1 MVENEIAKV
10 DNATFPFASVSL
22 VGGTF
27 RPSGTVKSLGRG
39 NYRGRRVRPPI
50 ELSVT
55 KALADE
61 VDDTSGAGAFILQAA
76 GPFDGGHKL
85 IGLIP
90 QIVTVITTRDSQ
102 LRLEESE
109 SPAAHR

>member
-27 RPSGTVKSLGRG
+27 RHSGTVKSLGRG
-39 NYRGRRVRPPI
+39 NYRGRRVRSPI

-61 VDDTSGAGAFILQAA
+61 VDDTSGAGAFILRAA
-76 GPFDGGHKL
+76 ESFDG
-85 IGLIP
+85 
-90 QIVTVITTRDSQ
+90 DSN
-102 LRLEESE
+102 S
-109 SPAAHR
+109 